1 MITKLSKFGEEL
13 VLKLDRSV
21 TEQLHIDDS
30 TMLELS
36 IDGQSLILTPVRD
49 EERLKRFEAALA
61 STNERYSATLKR
73 LAE

>member
-1 MITKLSKFGEEL
+1 MITKLSKLGDEL
-13 VLKLDRSV
+13 VLKIDRSMI
-21 TEQLHIDDS
+21 EQLSIDDN
-30 TMLELS
+30 TPLELS

-49 EERLKRFEAALA
+49 EQRRERFEAALA